1 MKKEISKK
9 YIESILYK
17 DLSEIDPYVSKLI
30 KYEEERQQRKIILI
44 PSESFAPSAV
54 LQALGSQ
61 FNNVYCEGYPPVRM
75 TKDKLELLNDI
86 SHQLSYY
93 RRYADRRFYKGI
105 EYIDVLESLAQR
117 RIAKC
122 FATDKENSELKISTD
137 QIYVNIQPL
146 SGAAA
151 NNCVYEAFVEPGDLV
166 MGMALP
172 EGGHLTHGSE
182 FNRSGKRYNIVSYE
196 ISRLTEKLDYDEIK
210 KLAMKY
216 KPKMI
221 IAGYTSYPWA
231 PDWKKFR
238 EIADAVPGKA
248 ILFADIAHCAGMT
261 IAGVYPSPIGYADVI
276 TFTTHKTICGPRGAV
291 ILTTD
296 EDKANIIDTTVF
308 PGEQGGPHANKFA
321 AIAVAFKIAQTP
333 EFKKLQE
340 RIVEN
345 AKILSD
351 ELQNLGLKLSYN
363 GTDTHL
369 VVIDLNAIKT
379 YTGFPLKGE
388 IAARILD
395 LCGIVTNKNTIPG
408 DLTAADA
415 SGIRIGTP
423 WITQRRIT
431 KEQIKR
437 LASLIHRILTNIH
450 PYFYIGMLGY
460 LSRGKMDISI
470 FEDTKRDVAKLV
482 SEIETEKFEKSGY
495 PHYWF
500 LNENSKIKKTSLF
513 DEHKKLGV
521 KLEEKNGWL
530 IPFKY
535 KDISKEIL
543 ASKKSAVIMDNSDYG
558 LIRIVGERA
567 KSFLQQITTN
577 DISKLKPGQSLRS
590 FLLDKDGIV
599 IDDVL
604 IHRFESDEFDR
615 DKYILVTN
623 PINTEYVKTWLRN
636 LSDGYILF
644 DDDIF
649 KKVEGPV
656 KISDL
661 KKIEDENFIGNKTF
675 TKDEIIIKDRN
686 LKMVTI
692 SLYGPKS
699 KDILKS
705 IDKKLVNIEKFQF
718 IKHSINEI
726 NCYIS
731 RNGYKINDNDDSK
744 NNIDDNNNNNKKE
757 DFEKELYYDFY
768 VSPNDVAKLWNLLL
782 EKGKEFNIVPAGFKV
797 REKIRQECCFP
808 IYEIISTNDV
818 GAGNDRKKKSKYKK
832 KRIDGLILYKNSLKN
847 SLKNNLKNLFVLKQ
861 SYFVGQKRFKK
872 YFQGKILEEKDF
884 KDEKS
889 YIAGK
894 RKFSKRNSN
903 KYIISDKKEFPLKIV
918 EEEILK
924 RQKEKPKKTALYEE
938 HKKLTNKIINFAGYE
953 MPIWYTRISEEHR
966 AVRETVGLFDV
977 GHMGVIEISGENCI
991 NFLDIVTS
999 NYIKWISDGQS
1010 QYTYLLD
1017 LDGKI
1022 IDDVIVYRRGKD
1034 KYMMIVNAANEDKDL
1049 EWLKAINSKK
1059 YIIDK
1064 DNTLKE
1070 IENSVII
1077 RNLKDKYSGKDQKID
1092 IALQGPNSLK
1102 LLQTLTNDEEKKREL
1117 EKIKRTEFIETYLAG
1132 IEMLLSATGYTGEE
1146 IGYELYVHPD
1156 NAVKLWNLLLE
1167 KGKKFGI
1174 KPCGLGTRDSTRIE
1188 AGLPLYGNDLAG
1200 KYDISPIEAGFGPY
1214 VKFHKP
1220 FFIGREKLLESE
1232 KSRKMEMI
1240 RFRMNRKAIRRVKN
1254 GDIVVNM
1261 NGQYIG
1267 NVTSCAPNAEGY
1279 QIGLALVDRKFTKE
1293 GTEIGIIS
1301 LPHGKKFVKENQIN
1315 KLKFEE
1321 EKPKFQLKL
1330 GEKVFM
1336 HEEATILPRFMVEKG
1351 ITERPLME

>member
-1 MKKEISKK
+1 MVDNEERK
-9 YIESILYK
+9 YIESILHK
-17 DLSEIDPYVSKLI
+17 DLSNIDPYVSKLI

-61 FNNVYCEGYPPVRM
+61 FNNVYCEGYPSVRM
-75 TKDKLELLNDI
+75 TRDKVKLLNDI

-122 FATDKENSELKISTD
+122 FATDNKENSEIKISAD

-146 SGAAA
+146 SGSTA
-151 NNCVYEAFVEPGDLV
+151 NNSVYEAFVEPGDVV

-196 ISRLTEKLDYDEIK
+196 VSRMTEKLDYDEIK

-231 PDWKKFR
+231 PNWKKFR
-238 EIADAVPGKA
+238 EIANAVPGKS

-261 IAGVYPSPIGYADVI
+261 IAEVYPSPIGYADVI
-276 TFTTHKTICGPRGAV
+276 TFTTHKTICGPRGAA

-321 AIAVAFKIAQTP
+321 AIAVAFKITQTK

-345 AKILSD
+345 AKLLAD
-351 ELQNLGLKLSYN
+351 ELQNLGLKLAYN
-363 GTDTHL
+363 GTNTHL
-369 VVIDLNAIKT
+369 LVIDLNAIKT
-379 YTGFPLKGE
+379 YTNFPLKGE
-388 IAARILD
+388 VAARILD

-415 SGIRIGTP
+415 SGIRIGAP
-423 WITQRRIT
+423 WITQRGIT

-437 LASLIHRILTNIH
+437 LALLIHRILTNIH
-450 PYFYIGMLGY
+450 PYFYIGMLGP

-470 FEDTKRDVAKLV
+470 FEDTKRDVARLT
-482 SEIETEKFEKSGY
+482 SEIETEKFKKSGY

-513 DEHKKLGV
+513 DEHKKLNATM
-521 KLEEKNGWL
+521 EEKDGWL
-530 IPFKY
+530 TVSKY
-535 KDISKEIL
+535 ENVSNEII

-558 LIRIVGERA
+558 LIRVVGERA
-567 KSFLQQITTN
+567 KPFLQQITTN
-577 DISKLKPGQSLRS
+577 DLSKLKPGHSLRS
-590 FLLDKDGIV
+590 LLLDKDGIV

-604 IHRFESDEFDR
+604 IHQFESDELDR

-623 PINTEYVKTWLRN
+623 PINTEHVKTWLRN
-636 LSDGYILF
+636 VSDGYILF
-644 DDDIF
+644 DDEIF

-656 KISDL
+656 KIDDL
-661 KKIEDENFIGNKTF
+661 KETKNENF
-675 TKDEIIIKDRN
+675 
-686 LKMVTI
+686 KMVTI

-718 IKHSINEI
+718 IKHSINKI

-731 RNGYKINDNDDSK
+731 RNGYKINDNDYS
-744 NNIDDNNNNNKKE
+744 NNNGDDNNNNKKE
-757 DFEKELYYDFY
+757 GFEKELYYNFY
-768 VSPNDVAKLWNLLL
+768 VHPNDITKLWNLLL

-797 REKIRQECCFP
+797 REKIRRECGFP
-808 IYEIISTNDV
+808 MYEIIPTNNT
-818 GAGNDRKKKSKYKK
+818 GAGNDRKKKSKDKKK
-832 KRIDGLILYKNSLKN
+832 KRIDGLILYENSLKN

-861 SYFVGQKRFKK
+861 AYFVGQKRFNK

-884 KDEKS
+884 KDEQS

-894 RKFSKRNSN
+894 RKSIKRNSN
-903 KYIISDKKEFPLKIV
+903 KYIISDKKEFPLKSV
-918 EEEILK
+918 EEKILK
-924 RQKEKPKKTALYEE
+924 RQKENPKRTPLYEE

-977 GHMGVIEISGENCI
+977 GHMGVIEISGENCM
-991 NFLDIVTS
+991 NFLDMVTS

-1022 IDDVIVYRRGKD
+1022 IDDAFMYRRGKD
-1034 KYMMIVNAANEDKDL
+1034 KYMMIVNAVNEDKDL
-1049 EWLKAINSKK
+1049 EWLKAVNSKK
-1059 YIIDK
+1059 YIIDR
-1064 DNTLKE
+1064 DNTLKD
-1070 IENSVII
+1070 IENSVMII
-1077 RNLKDKYSGKDQKID
+1077 NMKDRSSTKDQKID
-1092 IALQGPNSLK
+1092 IALQGPNSLE
-1102 LLQTLTNDEEKKREL
+1102 LLQSLTNDKEKKREL
-1117 EKIKRTEFIETYLAG
+1117 KRIKRTEFIETDLAG
-1132 IEMLLSATGYTGEE
+1132 IEMLLSRTGYTGEE
-1146 IGYELYVHPD
+1146 IGYELYIHPD
-1156 NAVKLWNLLLE
+1156 DAVRLWNLLLE
-1167 KGKKFGI
+1167 KGKQFGI
-1174 KPCGLGTRDSTRIE
+1174 KPCGLATRDSTRIE

-1220 FFIGREKLLESE
+1220 FFIGRDKILERE

-1240 RFRMNRKAIRRVKN
+1240 RFRMNRKGIRRVKN
-1254 GDIVVNM
+1254 GDVVVNM

-1279 QIGLALVDRKFTKE
+1279 QIGLALVDRKFTQE
-1293 GTEIGIIS
+1293 GTEIAIFSIKHS
-1301 LPHGKKFVKENQIN
+1301 KKFVKENQIN

-1321 EKPKFQLKL
+1321 EKPKIQLKL
-1330 GEKVFM
+1330 GEKVLM
-1336 HEEATILPRFMVEKG
+1336 HEKAVVLPRFMIEKG
-1351 ITERPLME
+1351 KMERPLMK

>member
-1 MKKEISKK
+1 MKNEISRK

-44 PSESFAPSAV
+44 PSESFAPPAV

-61 FNNVYCEGYPPVRM
+61 FNNVYCEGYPSVRM
-75 TKDKLELLNDI
+75 TRDKVKLLNDI

-93 RRYADRRFYKGI
+93 RRYADRRSYKGI
-105 EYIDVLESLAQR
+105 EYIDILESLAQR

-122 FATDKENSELKISTD
+122 FATDNKENSEIKISAD

-146 SGAAA
+146 SGSAA
-151 NNCVYEAFVEPGDLV
+151 NNSVYEAFVEPGDVV
-166 MGMALP
+166 MGMAIP

-182 FNRSGKRYNIVSYE
+182 FNRSGKKYNIVSYE
-196 ISRLTEKLDYDEIK
+196 VSRLTEKLDYDEIK

-238 EIADAVPGKA
+238 EIANAVPGKS
-248 ILFADIAHCAGMT
+248 ILFADIAHCAGMA
-261 IAGVYPSPIGYADVI
+261 IAGVYPSPIGYADVV

-296 EDKANIIDTTVF
+296 ENKANIIDTTVF

-321 AIAVAFKIAQTP
+321 AIAVAFKIAQTE

-345 AKILSD
+345 AKLLAD
-351 ELQNLGLKLSYN
+351 ELQNLGLKLAYN

-369 VVIDLNAIKT
+369 LVIDLNTIKT
-379 YTGFPLKGE
+379 YTNFPLKGE
-388 IAARILD
+388 IVARILD

-408 DLTAADA
+408 DLTAANA

-423 WITQRRIT
+423 WITQRGIT
-431 KEQIKR
+431 GGQIKR
-437 LASLIHRILTNIH
+437 LALFIYRILTNIH
-450 PYFYIGMLGY
+450 PYFYIGMLGP
-460 LSRGKMDISI
+460 LSIGKMDISI
-470 FEDTKRDVAKLV
+470 FEDTKRDVARLT
-482 SEIETEKFEKSGY
+482 SEIETEKFKKSGY

-513 DEHKKLGV
+513 DEHKKLNATM
-521 KLEEKNGWL
+521 EEKDGWL
-530 IPFKY
+530 TVSKY
-535 KDISKEIL
+535 ENVSNEII
-543 ASKKSAVIMDNSDYG
+543 ASEKSAVIMDNSDYG
-558 LIRIVGERA
+558 LIRVVGERA
-567 KSFLQQITTN
+567 KPFLQQITTN
-577 DISKLKPGQSLRS
+577 DISKLKPGHSLRS
-590 FLLDKDGIV
+590 LLLDKDGIV

-604 IHRFESDEFDR
+604 IHKFESDEFDR

-623 PINTEYVKTWLRN
+623 PINTDYVKTWLRN
-636 LSDGYILF
+636 ISDGYILF
-644 DDDIF
+644 DDEIF

-656 KISDL
+656 KIDDL
-661 KKIEDENFIGNKTF
+661 KETKNENF
-675 TKDEIIIKDRN
+675 
-686 LKMVTI
+686 KMVTI

-705 IDKKLVNIEKFQF
+705 IDKKLINIEKFQF
-718 IKHSINEI
+718 IKHSINKI

-731 RNGYKINDNDDSK
+731 SNGYKINDNDYS
-744 NNIDDNNNNNKKE
+744 NNNGDDNNNNKKE
-757 DFEKELYYDFY
+757 GFEKELYYDFY
-768 VSPNDVAKLWNLLL
+768 VHPNDITKLWNLLL
-782 EKGKEFNIVPAGFKV
+782 EKGEEFNIVPAGFKV
-797 REKIRQECCFP
+797 REKIRQDNGFP
-808 IYEIISTNDV
+808 MYEIISANNT
-818 GAGNDRKKKSKYKK
+818 GAENDRKKKSKDKKK
-832 KRIDGLILYKNSLKN
+832 KRIDGLILYENSLKN

-861 SYFVGQKRFKK
+861 AYFVGQNKFKK
-872 YFQGKILEEKDF
+872 HNDSCKE
-884 KDEKS
+884 
-889 YIAGK
+889 
-894 RKFSKRNSN
+894 
-903 KYIISDKKEFPLKIV
+903 EFPLKLL
-918 EEEILK
+918 EEEI
-924 RQKEKPKKTALYEE
+924 KEKQKKDFKRTPLYEE

-953 MPIWYTRISEEHR
+953 MPIWYTSIYEEHR

-1022 IDDVIVYRRGKD
+1022 IDDAIMYKRGKD
-1034 KYMMIVNAANEDKDL
+1034 KFMIIVNAVNEDKDI
-1049 EWLKAINSKK
+1049 EWLKAVNSKK
-1059 YIIDK
+1059 YIIDR

-1070 IENSVII
+1070 IENSVMI
-1077 RNLKDKYSGKDQKID
+1077 RNLKDESSGKDQKID
-1092 IALQGPNSLK
+1092 IALQGPNSLE
-1102 LLQTLTNDEEKKREL
+1102 LLQSITNDEEKKREL
-1117 EKIKRTEFIETYLAG
+1117 KRVKRTEFIETDLAG
-1132 IEMLLSATGYTGEE
+1132 IEMLLSRTGYTGEE
-1146 IGYELYVHPD
+1146 IGYELYIHPND
-1156 NAVKLWNLLLE
+1156 AARLWNLLLE
-1167 KGKKFGI
+1167 KGKQFGI
-1174 KPCGLGTRDSTRIE
+1174 KPCGLATRDSTRIE

-1220 FFIGREKLLESE
+1220 FFIGREKILERE

-1240 RFRMNRKAIRRVKN
+1240 RFRMNRKGIRRVKN

-1279 QIGLALVDRKFTKE
+1279 QIGLALVDKKFTQE
-1293 GTEIGIIS
+1293 GTKIAIFSIKHS
-1301 LPHGKKFVKENQIN
+1301 KKFVKENQIN

-1321 EKPKFQLKL
+1321 EKPKIQLKL
-1330 GEKVFM
+1330 GEKVLM
-1336 HEEATILPRFMVEKG
+1336 HEKAVVLPRFMIEKG
-1351 ITERPLME
+1351 KMERPLMK

>member
-1 MKKEISKK
+1 MKNEISRK

-61 FNNVYCEGYPPVRM
+61 FNNVYCEGYPSVRM
-75 TKDKLELLNDI
+75 TRDKVKLLNDI

-122 FATDKENSELKISTD
+122 FATDNKENSEIKISAD

-146 SGAAA
+146 SGSAA
-151 NNCVYEAFVEPGDLV
+151 NNSVYEAFVEPGDVV

-182 FNRSGKRYNIVSYE
+182 FNRSGKKYNIVSYE
-196 ISRLTEKLDYDEIK
+196 VSRLTEKLDYNEIK
-210 KLAMKY
+210 KLATKY

-238 EIADAVPGKA
+238 EIANAVPEKA

-296 EDKANIIDTTVF
+296 EDKANIINTTVF

-321 AIAVAFKIAQTP
+321 AIAVAFKITQTE

-345 AKILSD
+345 AKLLAD
-351 ELQNLGLKLSYN
+351 ELQNLGLKLAHN

-369 VVIDLNAIKT
+369 LVIDLNAIKT
-379 YTGFPLKGE
+379 YTNFPLKGE

-423 WITQRRIT
+423 WITQRGIT
-431 KEQIKR
+431 REQIKR
-437 LASLIHRILTNIH
+437 LALFIYRILTNIH
-450 PYFYIGMLGY
+450 PYFYIGMLGP

-482 SEIETEKFEKSGY
+482 SEIETEKFKKSGY

-513 DEHKKLGV
+513 DEHKKLNAIM
-521 KLEEKNGWL
+521 EEKDGWL
-530 IPFKY
+530 TVSKY
-535 KDISKEIL
+535 GDVSNEIL
-543 ASKKSAVIMDNSDYG
+543 ASEKSGVIMDNSDYG

-567 KSFLQQITTN
+567 KPFLQQITTN
-577 DISKLKPGQSLRS
+577 DISKLKPGHSLRS
-590 FLLDKDGIV
+590 FILDKDGIV

-604 IHRFESDEFDR
+604 IHQFESDEFDR

-623 PINTEYVKTWLRN
+623 SINTEHVKTWLRN
-636 LSDGYILF
+636 VSDGYILF
-644 DDDIF
+644 DDEIF

-656 KISDL
+656 KIDDL
-661 KKIEDENFIGNKTF
+661 KETKNENF
-675 TKDEIIIKDRN
+675 
-686 LKMVTI
+686 KMVTI

-718 IKHSINEI
+718 IKHSINKI
-726 NCYIS
+726 DCYIS

-744 NNIDDNNNNNKKE
+744 NNKKE

-768 VSPNDVAKLWNLLL
+768 VHPNDITKLWNLLL

-797 REKIRQECCFP
+797 REKIRRECGFP
-808 IYEIISTNDV
+808 IYEIIPINDA
-818 GAGNDRKKKSKYKK
+818 GAGNDRKKKSKDKKK
-832 KRIDGLILYKNSLKN
+832 KRIDGLILYEN
-847 SLKNNLKNLFVLKQ
+847 SLKNNLKSLFVLKQ
-861 SYFVGQKRFKK
+861 AYFVGQNKFKK
-872 YFQGKILEEKDF
+872 HNGSRKEEFSLKLLEEK
-884 KDEKS
+884 
-889 YIAGK
+889 I
-894 RKFSKRNSN
+894 
-903 KYIISDKKEFPLKIV
+903 
-918 EEEILK
+918 
-924 RQKEKPKKTALYEE
+924 KEKQKKAFKRTALYEE

-953 MPIWYTRISEEHR
+953 MPIWYTSISEEHR

-977 GHMGVIEISGENCI
+977 GHMGVIEISGENCLH
-991 NFLDIVTS
+991 FLDIVTS

-1017 LDGKI
+1017 LDGKV
-1022 IDDVIVYRRGKD
+1022 IDDAIVYRRGKD
-1034 KYMMIVNAANEDKDL
+1034 KYMMIINAANENKDL
-1049 EWLKAINSKK
+1049 EWLKSVNSKK
-1059 YIIDK
+1059 YIIDR

-1077 RNLKDKYSGKDQKID
+1077 RNLKDRSSGKNQKID
-1092 IALQGPNSLK
+1092 IALQGPNSLQ
-1102 LLQTLTNDEEKKREL
+1102 LLQSLTNDEEKKREL
-1117 EKIKRTEFIETYLAG
+1117 KRIKRTEFIETDLAG
-1132 IEMLLSATGYTGEE
+1132 IEMLLSRTGYTGEE

-1156 NAVKLWNLLLE
+1156 NAIRLWNLLLD
-1167 KGKKFGI
+1167 KGKQFGI

-1200 KYDISPIEAGFGPY
+1200 KYDISPIEASFGPY

-1220 FFIGREKLLESE
+1220 FFIGREKLLERE

-1240 RFRMNRKAIRRVKN
+1240 RFRMNRKGIRRVKN

-1279 QIGLALVDRKFTKE
+1279 QIGLALVDMKFTPE

-1301 LPHGKKFVKENQIN
+1301 LPHGKKFIKENQIN
-1315 KLKFEE
+1315 KLKFEK

-1330 GEKVFM
+1330 GEKVLM
-1336 HEEATILPRFMVEKG
+1336 HEKAVVLPRFMIEKG
-1351 ITERPLME
+1351 KMERPLME